1 MGFLWRWVDGMGVGP
16 VFPVEMKNEAGLLE
30 TECSAQP
37 LQTSGNSCFYCPRSR
52 PRHGVQGAFSW
63 FPLHQDLVFDLG
75 DPVRWEYMLL
85 GTDKPH
91 LSLTEEDD
99 EGLDDDDDVDDLVS
113 LVA

>member
-1 MGFLWRWVDGMGVGP
+1 MGFR
-16 VFPVEMKNEAGLLE
+16 N
-30 TECSAQP
+30 
-37 LQTSGNSCFYCPRSR
+37 
-52 PRHGVQGAFSW
+52 AFSR
-63 FPLHQDLVFDLG
+63 FPLHQDLIFDLG

-113 LVA
+113 RVA

>member
-1 MGFLWRWVDGMGVGP
+1 MDILHSPCRPLGTAVSIVLGAGPGMGFR
-16 VFPVEMKNEAGLLE
+16 
-30 TECSAQP
+30 
-37 LQTSGNSCFYCPRSR
+37 
-52 PRHGVQGAFSW
+52 GAFSW
-63 FPLHQDLVFDLG
+63 FPLHQDLIFDLG

-113 LVA
+113 RVA

>member
-1 MGFLWRWVDGMGVGP
+1 MGCR
-16 VFPVEMKNEAGLLE
+16 
-30 TECSAQP
+30 
-37 LQTSGNSCFYCPRSR
+37 
-52 PRHGVQGAFSW
+52 GAFSW